1 MNTQKN
7 LPELPDLSPEEKL
20 KQDTEILKA
29 KLTAEFGMTGSDTSK
44 LDFEIE
50 NKWLNSIYEFEN
62 CYKDSERITLYEFI
76 GKPDFKSFENEK
88 LSVAE
93 LSEELD
99 RLLGIMAENRIR
111 LDVMCDYEN
120 EEELIYRFITEEL
133 FAEEIDDIRI
143 EGMDHF
149 FIYEEF
155 HTNHKYDLT
164 NDSEFLLDNIF
175 GKEWYVQFSAA
186 CLACD
191 IEYDSKNYSSE
202 AFGKLVM
209 DFQKS
214 GKSYK
219 LKSKEVKEVEFDLE
233 KGIANLKGIISYTI
247 DLKNLSG
254 EFVFDFIFNDYGYW
268 NICKIMLPEDILVK

>member
-1 MNTQKN
+1 MNPQKK
-7 LPELPDLSPEEKL
+7 LPVLKPEENL
-20 KQDTEILKA
+20 KFENDILKA
-29 KLTAEFGMTGSDTSK
+29 KLTAEFGMKESDSSR
-44 LDFEIE
+44 LDAEMENQWLNYIYDFE
-50 NKWLNSIYEFEN
+50 NTCKNAG
-62 CYKDSERITLYEFI
+62 RITIYEFI
-76 GKPDFKSFENEK
+76 GKPEFRSLGNEK
-88 LSVAE
+88 LSV
-93 LSEELD
+93 SETEAELD
-99 RLLGIMAENRIR
+99 RILDVMAENGIM
-111 LDVMCDYEN
+111 LDVLCDYEN
-120 EEELIYRFITEEL
+120 EEELIYKFITEE
-133 FAEEIDDIRI
+133 FFPYEIDNIRI
-143 EGMDHF
+143 EGMNHCF
-149 FIYEEF
+149 TYEEF
-155 HTNHKYDLT
+155 HANHKYDLT

-254 EFVFDFIFNDYGYW
+254 EFEFDFIFNDYGYW
-268 NICKIMLPEDILVK
+268 NICKIVLPEDILVK